1 MSILLSQ
8 AEADEL
14 IAMPKRPSKDVAYNF
29 PTPGERLII
38 PLESLDRAED
48 FLLDISRSRIDLA
61 KISYQNRARV
71 VVVLMRLDL
80 NGPPHR
86 NPDDGLIPCPH
97 LHLYREGYGSKWAF
111 PLPEGRFNSLSD
123 MLQTFSDFM
132 NECNVVEHPT
142 VQQGFF

>member
-8 AEADEL
+8 VEADEL
-14 IAMPKRPSKDVAYNF
+14 IAMPKRALKDVTYRF

-38 PLESLDRAED
+38 PLESLDRIED
-48 FLLDISRSRIDLA
+48 FILDVTRSRIDLS
-61 KISYQNRARV
+61 KVSYQNRARLI
-71 VVVLMRLDL
+71 VVLMRLDV

-86 NPDDGLIPCPH
+86 NPDDELIPCPH

-111 PLPEGRFNSLSD
+111 PLPDGKFSSLSD
-123 MLQTFSDFM
+123 MVQTFSDFM
-132 NECNVVEHPT
+132 SECNVVEHPT